1 MKILSKRSKNQTKTT
16 KVRNLDIR
24 YSVEHRRVRYPRLE
38 FKSNNEL
45 LVILPTDISDEKDL
59 LNKKEDWILKKTKEI
74 NRHVEQARK
83 YEKTMGKRNI
93 IFGNLYDIKFSNGK
107 YDISINKDEMD
118 VISPNKTTH
127 IPFLKNWLKK
137 ELRGKLTSYLDH
149 YSNELGVNYNKL
161 FIRTQKT
168 KWGSCSSR
176 GNLNFNLKLAA
187 LPEELIKY
195 VALHEATHLIEG
207 THNKNFWS
215 IMKKYFS
222 DCNEKESLLTGF
234 WFLVDKNKLWKE
246 MS

>member
-1 MKILSKRSKNQTKTT
+1 M
-16 KVRNLDIR
+16 
-24 YSVEHRRVRYPRLE
+24 
-38 FKSNNEL
+38 
-45 LVILPTDISDEKDL
+45 VILPTDISDEKDL

-118 VISPNKTTH
+118 VTSPNKTTH

-195 VALHEATHLIEG
+195 VALHEAAHLIES
-207 THNKNFWS
+207 THNKNFWG

-222 DCNEKESLLTGF
+222 DFNEKEALLTGF

-246 MS
+246 I